1 MNPIHSAIEQVFRK
15 QSGRVLAS
23 LISLLGDFALAE
35 DAYQDALIVALER
48 WPRDGVPNNPGAW
61 INVAARRKA
70 IDRLRRDTSRA
81 HKLALLKMLNEFE
94 TAEEGEMTDDTIP
107 DERLKLMFVCCHPA
121 LGREAQVAL
130 TLRTLGGLSTPE
142 IAAAFLV
149 SVPTMA
155 QRLVRAQ
162 TKIRAAQ
169 IPFQVPP
176 ADALAERLDAV
187 LAVIY
192 LIFNEGYAA
201 TAGDDLIR
209 HELCDEAIRLAR
221 VLLALLSR
229 GGEPA
234 EDEITGPAGSRVP
247 AGKGNANKNGLPRRQ
262 APEYAEATGLLA
274 LMLLHDSRS
283 QARTGP
289 NGELL
294 VLEEQDR
301 ARWDRAKITEGM
313 ALLERALSLRDPGP
327 YQVQAAISSLHAQAE
342 RAEDTDWPQIAALYG
357 ELTRMIP
364 SPVVE
369 LNRAVA
375 VAMADGPLRGLALLD
390 RMEER
395 ETLSQYYPFHV
406 ACADLLRRAE
416 RYAEAQEAY
425 GRALELCQN
434 RAERSFLHR
443 RLSELADTSAS

>member
-1 MNPIHSAIEQVFRK
+1 MNPIHSAVEQVFRK
-15 QSGRVLAS
+15 ESGRVLAS

-35 DAYQDALIVALER
+35 DAYQDALMVALER
-48 WPRDGVPNNPGAW
+48 WPRDGVPTNPGGW
-61 INVAARRKA
+61 INVTARRKA
-70 IDRLRRDTSRA
+70 IDRLRRDAAQAR
-81 HKLALLKMLNEFE
+81 KLALVQML
-94 TAEEGEMTDDTIP
+94 GEMEAVEESEMSDDTIP

-142 IAAAFLV
+142 IASAFLV

-162 TKIRAAQ
+162 TKIRDAH

-176 ADALAERLDAV
+176 ANALAERLDAV

-221 VLLALLSR
+221 VLLGLLS
-229 GGEPA
+229 GQVA
-234 EDEITGPAGSRVP
+234 TEDVAAGAGPA
-247 AGKGNANKNGLPRRQ
+247 
-262 APEYAEATGLLA
+262 EYAEATGLLA
-274 LMLLHDSRS
+274 LMLLHDSRR
-283 QARTGP
+283 QARTGSR
-289 NGELL
+289 GELL
-294 VLEEQDR
+294 VFEEQDR
-301 ARWDRAKITEGM
+301 ARWDSAKISEGM

-327 YQVQAAISSLHAQAE
+327 YQVQAAISSLHAQAA

-357 ELTRMIP
+357 ELMKMIP

-390 RMEER
+390 RIEER
-395 ETLSQYYPFHV
+395 DTLSQYYPYHV
-406 ACADLLRRAE
+406 AYADLLRRAGH
-416 RYAEAQEAY
+416 YAEAREAY
-425 GRALELCQN
+425 RHALELCQN
-434 RAERSFLHR
+434 RAERTFLHR
-443 RLSELADTSAS
+443 RLSELPEPSLPDSN

>member
-1 MNPIHSAIEQVFRK
+1 MNLIHSAVEQVFRK
-15 QSGRVLAS
+15 ESGRVLAA

-48 WPRDGVPNNPGAW
+48 WPRDGIPDNPGAW
-61 INVAARRKA
+61 INVAARHKA
-70 IDRLRRDTSRA
+70 IDRLRRDSSRA
-81 HKLALLKMLNEFE
+81 RSLTNLQILDEIE
-94 TAEEGEMTDDTIP
+94 TAEESEMSDETIP

-149 SVPTMA
+149 STPTMA

-162 TKIRAAQ
+162 TKIRDAH

-176 ADALAERLDAV
+176 AAALAERLDSV

-201 TAGDDLIR
+201 TAGENLIR

-221 VLLALLSR
+221 VLLGLLND
-229 GGEPA
+229 GGPADGAAAPIAIPA
-234 EDEITGPAGSRVP
+234 EIQPS
-247 AGKGNANKNGLPRRQ
+247 
-262 APEYAEATGLLA
+262 EYAEATGLLA
-274 LMLLHDSRS
+274 LMLLHDSRRH
-283 QARTGP
+283 ARTGP
-289 NGELL
+289 QGELL

-313 ALLERALSLRDPGP
+313 DLLERALGLRNPGP
-327 YQVQAAISSLHAQAE
+327 YQVQAAISALHAQA
-342 RAEDTDWPQIAALYG
+342 AEAADTDWPQIAALYA
-357 ELTRMIP
+357 ELMRIMP

-375 VAMADGPLRGLALLD
+375 VAMADGPLRGLALLE
-390 RMEER
+390 RMEDR
-395 ETLSQYYPFHV
+395 ETLAQYYPYHV
-406 ACADLLRRAE
+406 ACADFLRRAGRFE
-416 RYAEAQEAY
+416 EAREAY
-425 GRALELCQN
+425 RRALELCQN
-434 RAERSFLHR
+434 RAELSFLHR
-443 RLSELADTSAS
+443 RLSELPELPDEALRR